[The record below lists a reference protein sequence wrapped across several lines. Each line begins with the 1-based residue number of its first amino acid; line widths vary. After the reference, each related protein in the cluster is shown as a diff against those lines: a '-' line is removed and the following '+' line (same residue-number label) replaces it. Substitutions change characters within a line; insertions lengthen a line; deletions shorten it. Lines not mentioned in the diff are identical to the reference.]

1 MARDMSVLNSTV
13 TSPALSIGPVR
24 DASAA
29 VQPVALASPANHLN
43 QLMLRAVAPNRGSV
57 LAHIAV
63 LAGATLVLTALS
75 VRRLS
80 RVEHAARCGRT
91 MATLRERKAG
101 CRHQ

>member
-1 MARDMSVLNSTV
+1 MSVLNSTV

-43 QLMLRAVAPNRGSV
+43 QLMLRAVGAPNRGSV